1 MYKRQIN
8 IPMIDWNYDR
18 TGLSVRAL
26 GGRDLHVY
34 NSYHPG
40 VVNFARGDGSVDSI
54 SKDTDTTTMYN
65 LSAMSDGQTVSLD

>member
-1 MYKRQIN
+1 
-8 IPMIDWNYDR
+8 MIDWNYDR

-54 SKDTDTTTMYN
+54 SKDTDVTTMYR
-65 LSAMSDGQTVSLD
+65 LAAMKDGRVVSLD